1 VTITMTAGLPV
12 AFSRIGRGAPR
23 KPMDEAR
30 FEAFY
35 RRSAP
40 AVWAYLHRMTGNAA
54 TADDLLQKAFI
65 RFLHAN
71 PVFASDEHMRRYLY
85 RTATS
90 AAIDHFREARSRRE
104 VAEVEPDPARGAT
117 TDLRHDLS
125 RVFAELKPR
134 ERALLWLAH
143 VEESTHEE
151 IAGAL
156 ALRTKSVKVLL
167 FRARKKLM
175 ALLTEKGIGPEV
187 LR

>member
-1 VTITMTAGLPV
+1 MAAELPV
-12 AFSRIGRGAPR
+12 AFARAGRNVPR

-35 RRSAP
+35 RRNAP
-40 AVWAYLHRMTGNAA
+40 AVWAYLNRMSGNAA

-65 RFLHAN
+65 RFLRVSPAQ
-71 PVFASDEHMRRYLY
+71 ASEEHMRRYLY

-90 AAIDHFREARSRRE
+90 VAIDHFRETRSRRQIE
-104 VAEVEPDPARGAT
+104 EVEPDPQRGAT
-117 TDLRHDLS
+117 TDLRRDLS

-151 IAGAL
+151 IAEAL

-167 FRARKKLM
+167 FRARKKLL

>member
-1 VTITMTAGLPV
+1 MAAELPL
-12 AFSRIGRGAPR
+12 ALARTGNSAPG

-35 RRSAP
+35 RRSAQ
-40 AVWAYLHRMTGNAA
+40 AVWGYLLRMTGDAA
-54 TADDLLQKAFI
+54 TADDLLQKSFI
-65 RFLHAN
+65 RFLRAN
-71 PVFASDEHMRRYLY
+71 QTFANEDHMRRYLY

-90 AAIDHFREARSRRE
+90 VAIDHFRETRSRSQLEEIEPEAARS
-104 VAEVEPDPARGAT
+104 VT
-117 TDLRHDLS
+117 TDLQHDLS

-151 IAGAL
+151 IAEAL

-167 FRARKKLM
+167 FRARKKLLE
-175 ALLTEKGIGPEV
+175 LLAKKGIGPEV